1 MDPKAFHTLSYGV
14 YVVSSW
20 DNGRPTGC
28 TANCAA
34 QITSSPA
41 TVMVSINK
49 DNYTNKCIADC
60 GHFSLSVLSENS
72 DPSIIGTFG
81 FRSGRDTDKFE
92 NVAWQVRDALPVLS
106 DSCAYIVCCVIGTM
120 DTPTHTVF
128 LGEVTGAEKTSENT
142 PMTYAYYHNVIKGKT
157 AKNAPTYIAQETEA
171 GIYICSVCGYEY
183 SGNIP
188 FEQLPDDWRCPVC
201 GQPKSVFRKK

>member
-106 DSCAYIVCCVIGTM
+106 DGGRAFDAAWWNLESDVSSSFCHPLRGGVGAATLRSPRAGLCA
-120 DTPTHTVF
+120 
-128 LGEVTGAEKTSENT
+128 
-142 PMTYAYYHNVIKGKT
+142 
-157 AKNAPTYIAQETEA
+157 A
-171 GIYICSVCGYEY
+171 GHCNGW
-183 SGNIP
+183 
-188 FEQLPDDWRCPVC
+188 LPDFHVRMVAA
-201 GQPKSVFRKK
+201 QPLFGV

>member
-106 DSCAYIVCCVIGTM
+106 DSCAVWAGARAIFA
-120 DTPTHTVF
+120 THGHRWNLQSPPPLAAGDILLHGHTHVPAWQPFGRDNWYLNPGSVSIPKENSPRGYMLWQDGVF
-128 LGEVTGAEKTSENT
+128 CWKTLAGE
-142 PMTYAYYHNVIKGKT
+142 TYHT
-157 AKNAPTYIAQETEA
+157 
-171 GIYICSVCGYEY
+171 
-183 SGNIP
+183 
-188 FEQLPDDWRCPVC
+188 LPL
-201 GQPKSVFRKK
+201 